1 MSVSRKSRKSRYEW
15 EPVAHIEFAFMHQ
28 NTVHK
33 TLYRQNLYPWGKFVM
48 TEAIRER
55 QALIH
60 KVDNEESHVDVHSTS
75 SPLPSSGARVIY
87 LFLAMLIL
95 CALLA
100 TAAAVAEVSV
110 SPFLGL
116 YSDPNHP
123 ACYRKVLE
131 KTPSGK
137 LFVYGQDNKGGGGI
151 SCNIDDRTQL
161 NAWGP
166 CPAFANMTHITVDLS
181 CKSGPA
187 DLTGTWD
194 AVASRIVWADGNYW
208 QHKGHKHEVRGN
220 S

>member
-1 MSVSRKSRKSRYEW
+1 
-15 EPVAHIEFAFMHQ
+15 
-28 NTVHK
+28 
-33 TLYRQNLYPWGKFVM
+33 M

-60 KVDNEESHVDVHSTS
+60 KVDNEESHVDVHTTS
-75 SPLPSSGARVIY
+75 SPLPSSARVIY

-95 CALLA
+95 CAVLA

-116 YSDPNHP
+116 YSDPKHP

-137 LFVYGQDNKGGGGI
+137 LFVYGQDNKGGGGV
-151 SCNIDDRTQL
+151 SCNIDDRAQL

-181 CKSGPA
+181 CKSGPT

-208 QHKGHKHEVRGN
+208 QHKEHKHPVRGN